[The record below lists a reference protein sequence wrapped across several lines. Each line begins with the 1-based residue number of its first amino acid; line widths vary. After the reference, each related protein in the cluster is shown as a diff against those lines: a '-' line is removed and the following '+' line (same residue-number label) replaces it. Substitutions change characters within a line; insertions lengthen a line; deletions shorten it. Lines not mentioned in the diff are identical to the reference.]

1 MAGETMTRVFI
12 FLTLVLL
19 LATTNPAR
27 AQSGT
32 EFAEVQ
38 VVSRFGETVQ
48 FSVRIQSSVPLQSA
62 TVTFREGAGGEQ
74 TRPLA
79 IEADGRAAYT
89 YDARLKAIRP
99 FARILFW
106 FTVTLTDGTTT
117 ESGRYNFAYED
128 NRFTWQTRAEGMI
141 RVHWIEGDAQFGA
154 AAFDSARRGLQSAG
168 ALFPV
173 DLSAPIDVW
182 VYPNAEALQGA
193 LLLGGR
199 DWVAGHASPDLGVAL
214 VSVAPGMEQ
223 GIQLERQTPHE
234 LAHVL
239 LYRRVGAHYER
250 LPFWLREGIASL
262 TELYPNP
269 DYDSALAQAAAS
281 NSIPPL
287 TDLCDSFPPDAAGAF
302 LAYAESRSFTQFVVD
317 NYGASGLNSL
327 ALAYADGLDCEQGA
341 RQALG
346 LSLSQLEAR
355 WRESTLGENR
365 SRVIA
370 ANLFPYLLL
379 LILTLIVP
387 VWGAVGRAIERR
399 RHDR

>member
-1 MAGETMTRVFI
+1 MKHASVFLALLI
-12 FLTLVLL
+12 L
-19 LATTNPAR
+19 LAMPHPAG

-38 VVSRFGETVQ
+38 VISRFGETIQ
-48 FSVRIQSSVPLQSA
+48 FNVRIQSSVPLQSA
-62 TVTFREGAGGEQ
+62 TVTFREGADGGQ

-79 IEADGRAAYT
+79 IETDGRAAYT
-89 YDARLKAIRP
+89 YDARLNALKP
-99 FARILFW
+99 FARIVFW
-106 FTVTLTDGTTT
+106 FTATLTDGTVT

-128 NRFTWQTRAEGMI
+128 NRFTWQTRSEGMI

-154 AAFDSARRGLQSAG
+154 AVLDSARRGAQSAG

-182 VYPNAEALQGA
+182 VYPNAETLQSA

-199 DWVAGHASPDLGVAL
+199 DWVAGHASPDMGVAL
-214 VSVAPGMEQ
+214 VSVAPGIEQ

-234 LAHVL
+234 LTHVL
-239 LYRRVGAHYER
+239 LFRRVGAHYTR
-250 LPFWLREGIASL
+250 LPLWLREGIASL

-269 DYDSALAQAAAS
+269 DYDFALAQAAAS

-287 TDLCDSFPPDAAGAF
+287 ADLCDSFPPDAAGAF
-302 LAYAESRSFTQFVVD
+302 LAYAASRSFTQFLVD

-379 LILTLIVP
+379 LILMLIVP
-387 VWGAVGRAIERR
+387 VWGAAERILERR
-399 RHDR
+399 RHGR